1 MSAKNTS
8 VLPDAIAPASGLA
21 VPEPMPTAVP
31 ETKARRTDRGRAA
44 LASLG
49 VLPWLV
55 AVALF
60 MENLDATILN
70 TAVPTMSASLGVEP
84 LSLKSVLTSYTLS
97 LAVFIPVSGWMAD
110 RFGTKRVFFLAILC
124 FMIGSILC
132 AVSSSSPMLV
142 ASRIVQGMGG
152 AMMIPVGRLAL
163 VRSFPRS
170 EMLRVTTYVIIPA
183 LIGPL
188 IGPSLGGAIIH
199 WFSWRVIFL
208 LNVPVALA
216 GLWLAWRHM
225 PDYRAE
231 QAPPL
236 DRAGFVLFG
245 VGIALLSYV
254 LEVFGEHTL
263 SVPALTLM
271 TVVSLVLLAGYW
283 RHSRK
288 TATPLLAMELFRIRT
303 FRVSVLGGFVTR
315 LGIGGMPFLLPLLYQ
330 IGLGFPPWQ
339 AGLLTI
345 PLALAAIGMKV
356 ISRPLLA
363 RFGHRQVLIVN
374 TVLLGVMITIFTHV
388 GPGTSIWMIMP
399 LSFLQGFFS
408 SLQFTSMNT
417 LIFADVD
424 DRDASK
430 ASSISSTGQQMS
442 TSFGIAVASML
453 TAYFLGG
460 LNQHDPAQ
468 TVPALHRAFWT
479 MGIVTILSSVTFWG
493 LRKSD
498 GDNVSRH
505 HTPVEREE
513 QEGDEALAPSR
524 KRRGRAG
531 MTAVGSRSD

>member
-1 MSAKNTS
+1 MQSVPKPMTPNEPTS
-8 VLPDAIAPASGLA
+8 IPSP
-21 VPEPMPTAVP
+21 
-31 ETKARRTDRGRAA
+31 
-44 LASLG
+44 SLM

-70 TAVPTMSASLGVEP
+70 TAVPTMSVNLGVEP

-110 RFGTKRVFFLAILC
+110 RFGTKRIFSLAIMLFTLGSLLC
-124 FMIGSILC
+124 SVAIN
-132 AVSSSSPMLV
+132 PPTLV
-142 ASRIVQGMGG
+142 AARIIQGMGG
-152 AMMIPVGRLAL
+152 AMMMPVGRIAL

-208 LNVPVALA
+208 LNVPFAII
-216 GLWLAWRHM
+216 GLWLAHLHM
-225 PDYRAE
+225 PDFRDTE
-231 QAPPL
+231 SPPL
-236 DRAGFVLFG
+236 DRVGFVLFG

-263 SVPALTLM
+263 SPLALGIMTL
-271 TVVSLVLLAGYW
+271 TSVLLLTAYCK
-283 RHSRK
+283 HSRK
-288 TATPLLAMELFRIRT
+288 MVKPLLAVHLFAIRT
-303 FRVSVLGGFVTR
+303 FRLSVFGGFITR

-374 TVLLGVMITIFTHV
+374 TVLLGLTITIFTQV
-388 GPGTSIWMIMP
+388 GPGSSIWLILP
-399 LSFLQGFFS
+399 LSFAQGFFS

-430 ASSISSTGQQMS
+430 ASSLASTGQQMS
-442 TSFGIAVASML
+442 ASFGVALASML
-453 TAYFLGG
+453 TAWFLGG
-460 LNQHDPAQ
+460 LDQTDPVQ
-468 TVPALHRAFWT
+468 TVPALHHAFLT
-479 MGIVTILSSVTFWG
+479 MGILTMISSFTFWG
-493 LRKSD
+493 LKSSD
-498 GDNVSRH
+498 GDNVSSH
-505 HTPVEREE
+505 QTPTV
-513 QEGDEALAPSR
+513 
-524 KRRGRAG
+524 
-531 MTAVGSRSD
+531 V